1 MKRWRRAGIY
11 VLLVLVLIVGFSL
24 PTIAGRIQDSQT
36 DQTEEDVIATTVQLD
51 MGSTLTVLQ
60 KLRISA
66 ERASSVE
73 LDSAQTMNDEDAW
86 NKLLSGLDILFAA
99 EDEIPFNVNDFS
111 EVNHTINLKISGE
124 DSLIYWEYWLADTD
138 ANQISVILDDDT
150 GIILSLNYTLNLTP
164 PEIKTREQTIGI
176 EAPLFSVED
185 ITADTANIF
194 STDGFFGGLEETG
207 SSPEE
212 LLTVLQRQYCDDYLK
227 GQGYHFSWSVDTSEP
242 VDNSY
247 QYSVMMVDNAGGYYV
262 LPFTITNNEIS
273 IN

>member
-86 NKLLSGLDILFAA
+86 NKLLSGLDTLFAA

-124 DSLIYWEYWLADTD
+124 DSLIYWEYWIADTD

-207 SSPEE
+207 SSAEE

-262 LPFTITNNEIS
+262 LPFTVTNNEIS